1 MSAGATIA
9 YLRECLQ
16 TPELRAFLRV
26 VRAGESHP
34 ELDEAYRAMF
44 GWRPGNGQVFT
55 SFDDHPRQA
64 FKSAWGWTSA
74 AGAYQAMAAVPGK
87 VKTDTWGDYVKWCAG
102 QGHVP
107 TFTPAEQDLFGAWC
121 VVIRR
126 RAMPA
131 LLARDLE
138 HAIALCN
145 REWASLPGSPYG
157 QPLMSMDKA
166 RAVWRTWLARFEAPA
181 IDTSAGPVETP
192 APDERDAYQAK
203 EDSAAGDPAE
213 YPQPPEQP
221 TMAPLLLGA
230 LKFGGSLV
238 GALAQNLAGSFAPL
252 AQEKLAKELGR
263 HTSSPQVAEQV
274 ATAMI
279 ETVKAATGKDDPIEA
294 VAAAKADPTVMQQ
307 AQDSALD
314 TLDRLA
320 PLLDKMH
327 QWSRDESADL
337 EASRAAAAIRAREDA
352 ADLAP
357 MLATYAVRGLYGM
370 IALLAVLVGV
380 QMYFAAD
387 HKPAGELVGALVSLI
402 MLAAGKSNTVYD
414 YRFGTS
420 RSSAA
425 KDVVI
430 GELSMRKTGTQERR
444 P

>member
-74 AGAYQAMAAVPGK
+74 AGAYQAMCAVPGK

-181 IDTSAGPVETP
+181 VDTSAAPVETA

-213 YPQPPEQP
+213 YPQEQAPMAPFIAAGLSALIQNAPALIRVFGDSPQAERNAKAAETVAAIAMQATGQP
-221 TMAPLLLGA
+221 TVEGAVRAIEADPAQAAAYREAVHQSMGELLGLMAQAVDIDEKTRASALDRNLTLGNATGGRWLWLLGGTAGAMVLFSFAITWQVLFGEREFSEGVKMLLLGQIVMA
-230 LKFGGSLV
+230 GFGLV
-238 GALAQNLAGSFAPL
+238 MAF
-252 AQEKLAKELGR
+252 
-263 HTSSPQVAEQV
+263 
-274 ATAMI
+274 M
-279 ETVKAATGKDDPIEA
+279 
-294 VAAAKADPTVMQQ
+294 
-307 AQDSALD
+307 
-314 TLDRLA
+314 
-320 PLLDKMH
+320 
-327 QWSRDESADL
+327 
-337 EASRAAAAIRAREDA
+337 
-352 ADLAP
+352 
-357 MLATYAVRGLYGM
+357 
-370 IALLAVLVGV
+370 
-380 QMYFAAD
+380 
-387 HKPAGELVGALVSLI
+387 
-402 MLAAGKSNTVYD
+402 
-414 YRFGTS
+414 FGTNLQNRVSQQNS
-420 RSSAA
+420 REQ
-425 KDVVI
+425 
-430 GELSMRKTGTQERR
+430 G